1 MFQGLSKEG
10 NHHHS
15 YDNLAKAAKL
25 GCRICIYLQ
34 MLRQKTG
41 PDEPEEMK
49 HPFTTYFFQAWG
61 AEGNRAAYFLLEIQS
76 DASWFHDELYSLS
89 VQIRLHVSNPILSPQ
104 WWPQYLEGVN
114 EDLQA
119 RSWNVRE
126 ELFDARLIPESTGDP
141 KVMELGFEWLETCQ
155 NFHTQCEAIDETRQ
169 QGYFPSRLLDVG
181 TPECG
186 TVRLV
191 RMDVEPPVM
200 GSQYA
205 TLSHCWGQHVPFIR
219 LTADNMTSLMTV
231 IPPESLPRSF
241 MDAIITCRRL
251 RIRFLWIDS
260 LCILQSGPGSE
271 EDWQYHVREMHVIYA
286 NCVLDIV
293 IAHAS
298 NPDEGAFVTR
308 NPAFIR
314 TAQVYAPVEMDLHE
328 PQACVNRARQYEGE
342 GGNTEMVD
350 IASALDD
357 VPLKR
362 DDGTKP
368 GHQPECCLVTIFI
381 PKFDWSSSLFDQP
394 LWKRGW
400 VFQERLMTPR
410 MLVFGNDRIYWQCY
424 ECMVNEYLPHG
435 LPGSGDIYD
444 EHSRTPFTLPKPVL
458 RLKQPSTLTD
468 KELSYLHCEWYSL
481 VDYYSITELTYPV
494 KDKLAALAAVAGRFG
509 RIFPGKYFAG
519 LFEIDLPLGL
529 LWEQPYHHSIADAHW
544 KIIERSL
551 VITFDH
557 DRGTEYRAPTWS
569 WASVDGGTAFWTPRY
584 AHKNHIFQ
592 VSSRMLATLDK
603 VSIEL
608 KDSEN
613 PYGQVVSGE
622 LVISGTLIPLIHTG
636 LEIYMDHAGVD
647 VPQEREHSLFAL
659 CILEEMRYGDD
670 DKYRI
675 EAKSSM
681 LYGIVLSQ
689 IGSNLYHRKGYFESN
704 GPSNSTR
711 FPIETYAKKTIRIV

>member
-1 MFQGLSKEG
+1 MFQKPSKEG

-15 YDNLAKAAKL
+15 YDNLAKAAKS

-41 PDEPEEMK
+41 PDELEEMK
-49 HPFTTYFFQAWG
+49 HPFTTYFFQAWR
-61 AEGNRAAYFLLEIQS
+61 AEGNLAAYFLLEIQS
-76 DASWFHDELYSLS
+76 DASWIRDELYSAS
-89 VQIRLHVSNPILSPQ
+89 VQIRLHVSNPVLSPQ
-104 WWPQYLEGVN
+104 WWPQYLAGVN
-114 EDLQA
+114 QDLQA
-119 RSWNVRE
+119 RSWKVRDD
-126 ELFDARLIPESTGDP
+126 LFDTRLIPESTGDP
-141 KVMELGFEWLETCQ
+141 KVMELGLKWLGTCQ

-186 TVRLV
+186 TVRLI
-191 RMDVEPPVM
+191 RTDVEPPVK
-200 GSQYA
+200 GSRYA

-219 LTADNMTSLMTV
+219 LTADSMASLMTL

-241 MDAIITCRRL
+241 KDAMITCWRL

-314 TAQVYAPVEMDLHE
+314 TAQVYAPVKMDLHE
-328 PQACVNRARQYEGE
+328 PQACVNRARQYQGE

-350 IASALDD
+350 IASVLDD
-357 VPLKR
+357 VHLNR
-362 DDGTKP
+362 DDGTKT

-381 PKFDWSSSLFDQP
+381 PEFDWSSSLFDQP

-400 VFQERLMTPR
+400 VFQERLMAPR

-424 ECMVNEYLPHG
+424 ERMVNEYLPHG
-435 LPGSGDIYD
+435 IPGSGDIYD
-444 EHSRTPFTLPKPVL
+444 EYPRTPFTLPKLVL
-458 RLKQPSTLTD
+458 RLKPPSTLTD
-468 KELSYLHCEWYSL
+468 EEFSYLHCEWYSL
-481 VDYYSITELTYPV
+481 VDYYSITQLTYPA

-509 RIFPGKYFAG
+509 RIFPGKYCAG

-529 LWEQPYHHSIADAHW
+529 LWEQPSYHSTADAHW

-551 VITFDH
+551 VITFDR
-557 DRGTEYRAPTWS
+557 DRGAECGAPTWS
-569 WASVDGGTAFWTPRY
+569 WASVDGRTAFWTSRY
-584 AHKNHIFQ
+584 AHENHIFQ
-592 VSSRMLATLDK
+592 VSSRMLATLDE

-608 KDSEN
+608 KDFEN

-622 LVISGTLIPLIHTG
+622 LVISGTLIPLIHTDQ
-636 LEIYMDHAGVD
+636 EISLDYADVD
-647 VPQEREHSLFAL
+647 VPQEREPRLFAL
-659 CILEEMRYGDD
+659 CILEQIRGDD
-670 DKYRI
+670 DKDRT
-675 EAKSSM
+675 EAKSSV
-681 LYGIVLSQ
+681 LEGVVLSQ
-689 IGSNLYHRKGYFESN
+689 CGENSYQRKGYFVSD
-704 GPSNSTR
+704 GPLNSTR
-711 FPIETYAKKTIRIV
+711 FLTETYAKKTIRIV